1 LVSLLN
7 PLIPRMRKSKV
18 IAAFLDAINIA
29 SVAVIAAV
37 CVEMGKDTLTDW
49 RTVLIAVMSIV
60 AVFYFRKMNSA
71 FIVIGGALAG
81 YLLTWI

>member
-1 LVSLLN
+1 
-7 PLIPRMRKSKV
+7 
-18 IAAFLDAINIA
+18 
-29 SVAVIAAV
+29 
-37 CVEMGKDTLTDW
+37 MGKDTLTDW